1 MCIHDTYYD
10 WTLLRWGQCRMEENW
25 DVHSPLNV
33 VGRRLQI
40 RAQAIP
46 CDHPGTHLC
55 MGAWFQQELLL
66 DANKHYVYS
75 KTSGFGLSQT
85 HGFTRIIV
93 RMIVAFFK
101 EKKVFSCL
109 KATIILTIILV
120 KPMRLAGAKP
130 IFLAVDIM
138 LVGIQQ

>member
-55 MGAWFQQELLL
+55 LGAWFQQELLL

-75 KTSGFGLSQT
+75 KKNRFGLSQT

-93 RMIVAFFK
+93 RIIVAFK
-101 EKKVFSCL
+101 QEKAFFSL
-109 KATIILTIILV
+109 KRATIILTIILV
-120 KPMRLAGAKP
+120 KPCVWLRP
-130 IFLAVDIM
+130 NP
-138 LVGIQQ
+138 LVLL